1 MIRIRIFVALFL
13 AAFWLLATQHCGLE
27 AVGLLVQGC
36 EKADGQHGCNG
47 TEHAAD
53 GCQIVE
59 SPTYKASNA
68 QVKVP
73 APLLVAC
80 FCLDCFT
87 AAERTRTVVPETP
100 SWRYAER
107 PRDWVPSRNF
117 VQRVALAPRA
127 PSLA

>member
-1 MIRIRIFVALFL
+1 M

-27 AVGLLVQGC
+27 AAGLLAQGC
-36 EKADGQHGCNG
+36 EQADGQHGCDA

-68 QVKVP
+68 TVKVS
-73 APLLVAC
+73 APQLVLSFSFA
-80 FCLDCFT
+80 FVN
-87 AAERTRTVVPETP
+87 AAKAALTEVVKTP

-107 PRDWVPSRNF
+107 PRDWVPGRNF
-117 VQRVALAPRA
+117 VQRTALSPRA